1 MEIRTPEYQVSI
13 IIPTFREALNLPILI
28 PQIVAAFAAGNLNG
42 EIVVVDD
49 NSQDGTENACAA
61 LAAQFPVRLAVRTT
75 ERGLSSAVLHGMRM
89 ARGEVFIV
97 MDADLSHPA
106 EKIPE
111 LVQTLHAQN
120 ADFVIGS
127 RYVHGAGTD
136 ENWGWF
142 RWLNSKVA
150 TLLAWPL
157 TSAADPMAGF
167 FAIRR
172 TTFEAA
178 APLDPIGY
186 KIGLELIVKC
196 NCRSIQEVPITFRD
210 RIHGE
215 SKLTVKEQINYLRHL
230 LKLYESKYKGSF
242 QFAKFCAIGASG
254 AIVDLMIF
262 TTLLAFLIPTGVA
275 RAIAIA
281 LAMSWNFILNVQ
293 LTFAKSSQRPLWLLY
308 GLFCISCSFGAGVN
322 WTVSMLLLEYG
333 SDIFRTWPVAAAVV
347 GILAGTAFNF
357 VCSKFLVFK

>member
-1 MEIRTPEYQVSI
+1 MKLPNNPIQVSI

-28 PQIVAAFAAGNLNG
+28 PQIAAAFAAGNLNG

-49 NSQDGTENACAA
+49 NSQDGTEKACAELA
-61 LAAQFPVRLAVRTT
+61 LQYPVQLEVRTR
-75 ERGLSSAVLHGMRM
+75 ERGLSSAVLHGMQV
-89 ARGEVFIV
+89 ARGEMFVV
-97 MDADLSHPA
+97 MDADLSHPP

-127 RYVHGAGTD
+127 RYVQGAGTD

-172 TTFEAA
+172 STFEKA

-196 NCRSIQEVPITFRD
+196 DCRAIKEVPITFRD
-210 RIHGE
+210 RVHGE
-215 SKLTVKEQINYLRHL
+215 SKLTLKEQINYLRHL
-230 LKLYESKYKGSF
+230 LKLYESKYKGKF
-242 QFAKFCAIGASG
+242 QFAKFCIVGGTGAV
-254 AIVDLMIF
+254 VDLACF
-262 TTLLAFLIPTGVA
+262 TLLLLALPDEVA
-275 RAIAIA
+275 RALAIWIA
-281 LAMSWNFILNVQ
+281 MTWNFMFNRQV
-293 LTFAKSSQRPLWLLY
+293 TFSTSRERPFAMQY
-308 GLFCISCSFGAGVN
+308 ALFCSSCLIGAGVN
-322 WTVSMLLLEYG
+322 WYVYVMLRSNGGEFFETYP
-333 SDIFRTWPVAAAVV
+333 TAAAAV
-347 GILAGTAFNF
+347 GILCGTVFNF
-357 VCSKFLVFK
+357 VCSKFIVFK